1 MLLGPSQVQLR
12 PTSSAAHDKVRD
24 SALRLLEAD
33 GLEYT
38 AGDVPFGDDAF
49 LAAHV
54 MSMRIRWRASHQF
67 VVRQQQAVVDA
78 ARAMCTMLPA
88 AVLSHLHSSVL

>member
-1 MLLGPSQVQLR
+1 VTLWSQVQLR

-38 AGDVPFGDDAF
+38 AGDMPFDGDAF

-54 MSMRIRWRASHQF
+54 TSMKIRWRPSPN
-67 VVRQQQAVVDA
+67 
-78 ARAMCTMLPA
+78 L
-88 AVLSHLHSSVL
+88 